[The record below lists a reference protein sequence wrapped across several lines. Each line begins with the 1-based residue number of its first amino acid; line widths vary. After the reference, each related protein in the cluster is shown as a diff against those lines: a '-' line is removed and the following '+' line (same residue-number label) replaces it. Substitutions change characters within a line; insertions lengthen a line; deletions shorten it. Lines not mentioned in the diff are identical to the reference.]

1 MATLIPSIEQIQK
14 FKVPPTEGE
23 MALLAFLD
31 RVLDETYE
39 VYFNPYLNGDRPD
52 VLVMRRGNGV
62 IVFEVKDWNLNNFSI
77 DERKKWRYIPNN
89 SVVKSPLDQVLKYKD
104 NLFNLHVDT
113 LLEEKINNIK
123 INIVSRIPPAIRRAL
138 AAFSMFSSF
147 SGLSHC
153 KLPRA

>member
-23 MALLAFLD
+23 LALLTFLD

-113 LLEEKINNIK
+113 LLAEKINNIK
-123 INIVSRIPPAIRRAL
+123 
-138 AAFSMFSSF
+138 
-147 SGLSHC
+147 
-153 KLPRA
+153 

>member
-1 MATLIPSIEQIQK
+1 
-14 FKVPPTEGE
+14 
-23 MALLAFLD
+23 MALLTFLD

-113 LLEEKINNIK
+113 LLAEKINNIK
-123 INIVSRIPPAIRRAL
+123 
-138 AAFSMFSSF
+138 
-147 SGLSHC
+147 
-153 KLPRA
+153 

>member
-1 MATLIPSIEQIQK
+1 MATFIPSFDKIQK
-14 FKVPPTEGE
+14 LKVPPTEGE

-77 DERKKWRYIPNN
+77 DERKK
-89 SVVKSPLDQVLKYKD
+89 
-104 NLFNLHVDT
+104 
-113 LLEEKINNIK
+113 EELTEC
-123 INIVSRIPPAIRRAL
+123 S
-138 AAFSMFSSF
+138 
-147 SGLSHC
+147 
-153 KLPRA
+153 

>member
-1 MATLIPSIEQIQK
+1 MATFIPSIDKIQK
-14 FKVPPTEGE
+14 LKVPPTEGE
-23 MALLAFLD
+23 MALLTFLD

-39 VYFNPYLNGDRPD
+39 VYFNLYLNGDRPD

-113 LLEEKINNIK
+113 LLAEKINNIK
-123 INIVSRIPPAIRRAL
+123 
-138 AAFSMFSSF
+138 
-147 SGLSHC
+147 
-153 KLPRA
+153 

>member
-1 MATLIPSIEQIQK
+1 MATLIPSFHKIQK
-14 FKVPPTEGE
+14 LKVPPTEGE
-23 MALLAFLD
+23 MALLTFLD

-113 LLEEKINNIK
+113 LLAEKINNIK
-123 INIVSRIPPAIRRAL
+123 
-138 AAFSMFSSF
+138 
-147 SGLSHC
+147 
-153 KLPRA
+153 